1 MICLKWFSSYGANHK
16 FSTWGH
22 RSMVQGKG
30 RGETY
35 VKKEHPGEV
44 NAAKDI
50 WSCLHV
56 QAVGGGGSSGHRLYT
71 DLCSN
76 HFAASILSV

>member
-1 MICLKWFSSYGANHK
+1 MICLKWFTSYGANHK
-16 FSTWGH
+16 FSAWGH

-44 NAAKDI
+44 NAAKDV

-56 QAVGGGGSSGHRLYT
+56 QAVGGRR
-71 DLCSN
+71 
-76 HFAASILSV
+76 VEWP